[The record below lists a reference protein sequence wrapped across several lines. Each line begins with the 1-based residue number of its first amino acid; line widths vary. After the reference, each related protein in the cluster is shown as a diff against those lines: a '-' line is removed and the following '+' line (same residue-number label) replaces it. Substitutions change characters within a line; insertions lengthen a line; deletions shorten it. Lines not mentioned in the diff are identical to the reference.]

1 MTLSNT
7 DLQMALIGYER
18 RRAEL
23 DGIIA
28 TIHARIQAV
37 KGASSPAQSK
47 PKRTI
52 SPEARERMAKAQKRR
67 WRRQRRQQREEV
79 VTIQ

>member
-28 TIHARIQAV
+28 TIHARIQAI
-37 KGASSPAQSK
+37 KGASSPK